1 MEEFEKKRAKK
12 RRKKVSSGTP
22 SGTDLDHNQAFVPKL
37 MERKRGFEPP
47 TLSLAI
53 RCFPVSASSTTV
65 PTFLA
70 EYLMLSPCVHHVPR
84 CCSNYC
90 SKKNQAVYHFG
101 ITSNTKQDLP
111 HQLEQHLLY

>member
-47 TLSLAI
+47 TLSLAR
-53 RCFPVSASSTTV
+53 RCSTTEPLPLV
-65 PTFLA
+65 LSWFGA
-70 EYLMLSPCVHHVPR
+70 ESR
-84 CCSNYC
+84 N
-90 SKKNQAVYHFG
+90 
-101 ITSNTKQDLP
+101 
-111 HQLEQHLLY
+111 